1 MIGKITLTALL
12 PLCVFA
18 ADSMNIED
26 YFKLD
31 PQAELVYAEISRFDP
46 AVLKSARE
54 LYRPALFNGILSM
67 LELPA
72 QSKTDAAEIAA
83 FFNFEQSSIF
93 AAVSEY
99 KRAMFISRTFYK
111 WRDGKPEHGV
121 WTILSDQPVDMKKF
135 IDRTP
140 AGAGLALI
148 CRVNGGR
155 FFKAAKAVPAF
166 NRLLSKDPRL
176 EELLFNMP
184 DNGECYFSLA
194 IADGKAFITTELP
207 LDFDKLTAMLPA
219 EHRTQTA
226 DGTIRFEDDPVAVE
240 LKAVPGGVLANLC
253 AGDVKADFAARAALP
268 TLAADREF
276 NRMLRHIEQTQA
288 PNSISYVSP
297 DFSTQVLALNSQT
310 PPPGVL
316 ALYKVLERY
325 GGTLALG
332 YCEADGQR
340 ATAVARQDI
349 ALQMLE
355 LEALIPVVIPIATVL
370 PFIKD

>member
-1 MIGKITLTALL
+1 MIGKITLAALL

-18 ADSMNIED
+18 ADSMNVED

-31 PQAELVYAEISRFDP
+31 PQAELVYVEINRIDP
-46 AVLKSARE
+46 AVLKSAHE

-99 KRAMFISRTFYK
+99 KRAMFISRTLYQ
-111 WRDGKPEHGV
+111 WRDGKPEHGA
-121 WTILSDQPVDMKKF
+121 WTIISDQPVDMKKF

-140 AGAGLALI
+140 AGVAMALNF
-148 CRVNGGR
+148 RVNGGR

-184 DNGECYFSLA
+184 DNGECYLSLA
-194 IADGKAFITTELP
+194 FADGKAFITAELP
-207 LDFDKLTAMLPA
+207 LDFDKLTAMLPS

-226 DGTIRFEDDPVAVE
+226 DGAIRF
-240 LKAVPGGVLANLC
+240 
-253 AGDVKADFAARAALP
+253 
-268 TLAADREF
+268 
-276 NRMLRHIEQTQA
+276 
-288 PNSISYVSP
+288 
-297 DFSTQVLALNSQT
+297 
-310 PPPGVL
+310 
-316 ALYKVLERY
+316 
-325 GGTLALG
+325 
-332 YCEADGQR
+332 
-340 ATAVARQDI
+340 
-349 ALQMLE
+349 
-355 LEALIPVVIPIATVL
+355 
-370 PFIKD
+370 